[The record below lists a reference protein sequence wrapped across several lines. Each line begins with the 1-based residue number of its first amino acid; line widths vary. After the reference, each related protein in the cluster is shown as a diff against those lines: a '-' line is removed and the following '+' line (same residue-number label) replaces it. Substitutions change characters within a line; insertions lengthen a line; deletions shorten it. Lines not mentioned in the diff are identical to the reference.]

1 MDHTLSGGIVV
12 ILATNNR
19 DKIREIKPLIE
30 SLGHGISVR
39 SLDDLQTVIEVEET
53 EETLEGNARLK
64 SHAVFDLLEPRFPFL
79 VAFADDTGLEVPA
92 LGGAPGVYSA
102 RYAPVP
108 PGQSPT
114 YEDNILHLLKEM
126 EQIRNRKALFR
137 TVISLKGRIPGKTGN
152 VDFDITV
159 EGSIA
164 GEIASEKAGTNGFG
178 YDPVFLIPEL
188 QLTFAQMSIEEKNL
202 LSHRSIAVRKAREAL
217 CTLLSELSPD

>member
-1 MDHTLSGGIVV
+1 MDHTLSDEIVV

-30 SLGHGISVR
+30 SLGHGISVH

-64 SHAVFDLLEPRFPFL
+64 SHAVFDRLQSRFPYL
-79 VAFADDTGLEVPA
+79 VTFADDTGLEVPA

-108 PGQSPT
+108 PGKSPT
-114 YEDNILHLLKEM
+114 YEDNIRHLLKEM
-126 EQIRNRKALFR
+126 GSIGDRKALFR
-137 TVISLKGRIPGKTGN
+137 TVISLKGRIPGKTGKI
-152 VDFDITV
+152 DFDITV
-159 EGSIA
+159 DGSID

-188 QLTFAQMSIEEKNL
+188 QLTFAQMSMEEKNR
-202 LSHRSIAVRKAREAL
+202 LSHRSIAVRKAKEAL
-217 CTLLSELSPD
+217 RSLLSE